1 MCEPMTIAAVAAGA
15 SAVGAGAQY
24 MGQRQ
29 AANDM
34 NAAFKENQR
43 SQLAAY
49 ADDLEAINLNAMA
62 ADEDATQRRLQVS
75 RDAQSA
81 RGSAVAAAAER
92 GIGGFTLAAIER
104 NFGFQEGE
112 AIASINR
119 NQELDGQ
126 RTRLSQRSA
135 QNSRTAAIRSAPRSR
150 GPSLLGLGAS
160 LASAA
165 AGGFS
170 DYKMM
175 KAAENAQT

>member
-1 MCEPMTIAAVAAGA
+1 MCEPVTIAAISAGA

-29 AANDM
+29 AAKDM

-104 NFGFQEGE
+104 SYGFQEGE

-119 NQELDGQ
+119 NQALDGQ

>member
-1 MCEPMTIAAVAAGA
+1 MCEPATIAAISAGA
-15 SAVGAGAQY
+15 SAVGSVIGY

-29 AANDM
+29 AAKATNR
-34 NAAFKENQR
+34 AFEENQTA
-43 SQLAAY
+43 QLAAY
-49 ADDLEAINLNAMA
+49 TDDIEATNLNAMA
-62 ADEDATQRRLQVS
+62 ADENATQRRLQVS
-75 RDAQSA
+75 RDAQAA
-81 RGSAVAAAAER
+81 RGSAIASAAER

-104 NFGFQEGE
+104 SYGFQEGE

-119 NQELDGQ
+119 NQELDGE
-126 RTRLSQRSA
+126 RTRLSLRSSR
-135 QNSRTAAIRSAPRSR
+135 NSREAAIRSAPRSR

-165 AGGFS
+165 AGGYS

>member
-1 MCEPMTIAAVAAGA
+1 
-15 SAVGAGAQY
+15 

-29 AANDM
+29 AAKDTNR
-34 NAAFKENQR
+34 AFKENQR

-49 ADDLEAINLNAMA
+49 TDDIEANNLNAMA
-62 ADEDATQRRLQVS
+62 ADENATQRRVQAT
-75 RDAQSA
+75 RDAQRA
-81 RGSAVAAAAER
+81 RGSAAASAAER

-104 NFGFQEGE
+104 SYGFQEGE
-112 AIASINR
+112 AIAAINR

-165 AGGFS
+165 AGGYT

-175 KAAENAQT
+175 KE